1 MNIFGAL
8 MKRNWGAKKKS
19 WGARAWGALALER
32 NDSNTNNLMII
43 LNVKGL
49 TVVMQTAL
57 S

>member
-8 MKRNWGAKKKS
+8 MKRNWGAKKKN
-19 WGARAWGALALER
+19 WGARAWDALALER
-32 NDSNTNNLMII
+32 NDSNPNNLMII